1 MILKEERGENK
12 NAAYLAMLER
22 HKGILYKVARSYSK
36 RGETDDLIQ
45 EICLQ
50 IWKSFDK
57 YDNNYAESTWVYRIA
72 LNTCISA
79 YRKERKT
86 EVVPI
91 ENLPLLQH
99 TDPDHDGQLEEMYR
113 LIQKLQEIDRALLV
127 LHFDGNSHK
136 EIAAI
141 MGFTESNVSTRL
153 SRIRNTLKS
162 MIN

>member
-1 MILKEERGENK
+1 MKLTEEPGK
-12 NAAYLAMLER
+12 DKTTAYLGLLER
-22 HKGILYKVARSYSK
+22 HKGILYKVARAYAKES
-36 RGETDDLIQ
+36 ETDDLIQ

-86 EVVPI
+86 EVLTK

-136 EIAAI
+136 EIATI
-141 MGFTESNVSTRL
+141 MGFSESNVSTRL
-153 SRIRNTLKS
+153 SRIRSSLKS